1 MNTIFPPNGRQIA
14 AEALKDGTEIS
25 SLKVVP
31 VHLYFLTNK
40 SKKFYKTF
48 KKANLF
54 LKREYKYG
62 VYTYTFILPLNNT
75 STFYSKDCKYASR
88 KHKVFIADIKLQ
100 FSFTSMRDFV
110 NWESRRFIV
119 PLYNRINSFISG
131 VFWVR
136 VKEGGREVTLGRGT
150 SFEGAFEK

>member
-1 MNTIFPPNGRQIA
+1 MNTIFAPNGRQIA

-40 SKKFYKTF
+40 SKKIYKTF

-62 VYTYTFILPLNNT
+62 VYTY
-75 STFYSKDCKYASR
+75 FY
-88 KHKVFIADIKLQ
+88 
-100 FSFTSMRDFV
+100 FTSQQYLNF
-110 NWESRRFIV
+110 
-119 PLYNRINSFISG
+119 L
-131 VFWVR
+131 
-136 VKEGGREVTLGRGT
+136 L
-150 SFEGAFEK
+150 